1 MIRTSMGIQVLKDD
15 LIALF
20 HQPLDLGP
28 QALDLGPQV
37 DNCVRRFV
45 GMANQRFVF
54 ATKLSSARMP
64 RHAATSRRL
73 RLSRPITD
81 GLGLSTYKSQHHP
94 AVAQAHQA
102 WLETPD
108 QNHQPPHGKPGR
120 LPMKIY
126 KEVLLTDHT
135 PFRVVEVK
143 VSGNEFKF
151 GLDLDGN
158 LSVWFMAW
166 DSVPVKPRKFVLVWT
181 GQEFVP
187 SPSAEWAATLIFKRL
202 VYHVFVE

>member
-1 MIRTSMGIQVLKDD
+1 
-15 LIALF
+15 
-20 HQPLDLGP
+20 
-28 QALDLGPQV
+28 
-37 DNCVRRFV
+37 
-45 GMANQRFVF
+45 
-54 ATKLSSARMP
+54 
-64 RHAATSRRL
+64 
-73 RLSRPITD
+73 
-81 GLGLSTYKSQHHP
+81 
-94 AVAQAHQA
+94 
-102 WLETPD
+102 
-108 QNHQPPHGKPGR
+108 
-120 LPMKIY
+120 MKIY